1 MQNLE
6 LVLAC
11 AELKTNHMSYLVSN
25 ANQRVEVLVII
36 KSLNLLPDSMI
47 KYL

>member
-25 ANQRVEVLVII
+25 ANQRVEVLHNKITELVAR
-36 KSLNLLPDSMI
+36 LND
-47 KYL
+47 

>member
-25 ANQRVEVLVII
+25 ANHRVDVLVSKI
-36 KSLNLLPDSMI
+36 SELVARLNE
-47 KYL
+47 

>member
-1 MQNLE
+1 MKNLE

-25 ANQRVEVLVII
+25 ANHRVDILVSKITDLVTR
-36 KSLNLLPDSMI
+36 LNE
-47 KYL
+47 